1 MEIEERKEEEIIKG
15 ECLLSGKVTSK
26 RIEDNIHE
34 IIIKKDGNN
43 QIYLS
48 DVLDRL
54 PYGLVSKEETGMGA
68 TSLELQTPRNSIIVE
83 PIKITASSKAYSHT
97 KSPTDKV
104 LYVGS
109 ETKFHQKKITK
120 AEIVA
125 YVNNPKIKHKKIIVV
140 ADSLYRV
147 VDAIGDKVFK
157 DYFLLLDEVDSF
169 QMDSIFRKSMEEC
182 IQYYKKFEKPNR
194 CMLSATLID
203 FSDPDLNKEG
213 KTVIMYDKISP
224 RKIHIIRSNTPELIG
239 NTADK
244 ITELLNDYPDEKI
257 MVAFNSVAR
266 SFEVAEYLN
275 TTGIV
280 SENDL
285 KILCSKASKDKV
297 RKYYSELDSEL
308 LPGKVNFVTSAYF
321 SGFDLKEDYH
331 LISVSSNKNKG
342 RSLSDKRL
350 KQIAGRCRTPN
361 SIISE
366 TVVYDLANIEAD
378 YVLPNK
384 ESLIADAQTQIDSLK
399 CIERHYSKSPLLKRI
414 RQVLVDQIIE
424 TLENKKSR
432 FVKKNTKTNN
442 VEISYLNIDAY
453 LENSITHFELYKEKD
468 QLFNKL
474 VSQRHKVSREFRTS
488 TTLVPK
494 IDVDK
499 QDREVKLKELIA
511 VLRTH
516 PDDSQLQILLAGDIL
531 NDYQKKIVEQ
541 YRKLSYYIDVDNLI
555 DRIEEAGGSD
565 SRALNNLFRSANYSI
580 LATGNNY
587 KSRMLKYFPIGSKL
601 SADEIIFRLN
611 SYQTDCQF
619 SFDFDTIVKAIRFL
633 NTYLYVSKKNRKDG
647 KYLIKGENPYNLK
660 INKLTPEIED
670 MKSPF
675 LPFMI
680 F

>member
-1 MEIEERKEEEIIKG
+1 MEERKEEEIIKG

-43 QIYLS
+43 QTYLS

-54 PYGLVSKEETGMGA
+54 PYGLVNKEETGMGA

-109 ETKFHQKKITK
+109 ETMFHKKITK

-244 ITELLNDYPDEKI
+244 ITELLNDCPDEKI

-321 SGFDLKEDYH
+321 SGFDLKENYH
-331 LISVSSNKNKG
+331 LISVSSNKNIG

-361 SIISE
+361 KILSE
-366 TVVYDLANIEAD
+366 TVIYDLAVFKDD
-378 YVLPNK
+378 YVLPTK
-384 ESLIADAQTQIDSLK
+384 ESLLEDAKAQIDSLK
-399 CIERHYSKSPLLKRI
+399 CIERHYSKSPILRRI
-414 RQVLVDQIIE
+414 HHIIVDQIIE
-424 TLENKKSR
+424 TLEGQKSR
-432 FVKKNTKTNN
+432 FIKKDKKSGDIN
-442 VEISYLNIDAY
+442 ISYLNIDAF
-453 LENSITHFELYKEKD
+453 LENSNTLFELYKESDHLYK
-468 QLFNKL
+468 KL
-474 VSQRHKVSREFRTS
+474 KSQNHRVSREFKKS
-488 TTLVPK
+488 NTLVPK

-499 QDREVKLKELIA
+499 QDKEIKLKEIITK
-511 VLRTH
+511 LRAY
-516 PDDSQLQILLAGDIL
+516 PDDVELQILLTGDKL
-531 NDYQKKIVEQ
+531 NDFQKKIVEH
-541 YRKLSYYIDVDNLI
+541 YRRLSHYIDRDNLI
-555 DRIEEAGGSD
+555 DKIEKTGGSD
-565 SRALNNLFRSANYSI
+565 SRALNNLIRSAYLSV
-580 LATGNNY
+580 LAPGHLY
-587 KSRMLKYFPIGSKL
+587 KSRLLKYFPIGKKL
-601 SADEIIFRLN
+601 TDDDIFSTVGHYITECN
-611 SYQTDCQF
+611 F
-619 SFDFDTIVKAIRFL
+619 PFKIDTKVKAVRFL
-633 NTYLYVSKKNRKDG
+633 NTYLVVTKKNRKDG
-647 KYLIKGENPYNLK
+647 TYTIKSENPYGLIVK
-660 INKLTPEIED
+660 KTTQEIED
-670 MKSPF
+670 IKNGFVPYILF
-675 LPFMI
+675 
-680 F
+680 